1 MSEDLV
7 SQVSNTSQPSE
18 IGRDLSLTV
27 QTERRLEHLILAGEL
42 LPGERLNELELSQR
56 FGISRGP
63 LRESMQALHAKGL
76 VDMVRNRG
84 VFVRSISADEAM
96 ELYDVRAAVFGLAG
110 RLLTDRLT
118 DDILN
123 RMHRFL
129 EELEELAGR
138 RDFDDYYR
146 LNLAFHDYLI
156 TTAGNSLLA
165 AEYRGFVNKLH
176 LCRARGLVQ
185 AGGLA
190 VSNREHREM
199 VDAIASGDKLRAQE
213 AFFRHV
219 ERAKLR
225 FRSTLEQGAAR
236 ND

>member
-1 MSEDLV
+1 MSEERAIDEGTPV
-7 SQVSNTSQPSE
+7 SEQEPDRS
-18 IGRDLSLTV
+18 LSLTV
-27 QTERRLEHLILAGEL
+27 QTERRLEHLILTGEL
-42 LPGERLNELELSQR
+42 QPGERLNELELSQR

-76 VDMVRNRG
+76 VEMIRNRG
-84 VFVRSISADEAM
+84 VFVRAISTDEAM

-110 RLLTDRLT
+110 RILTDRVNDEL
-118 DDILN
+118 LA
-123 RMHRFL
+123 RMHQFL
-129 EELEELAGR
+129 DELEVLAQAR
-138 RDFDDYYR
+138 NFDDYYR

-156 TTAGNSLLA
+156 NATGNSTLV

-225 FRSTLEQGAAR
+225 FRSTVEQSANR
-236 ND
+236 RD

>member
-1 MSEDLV
+1 MSDGSAFDGVMPMAEPKTDR
-7 SQVSNTSQPSE
+7 S
-18 IGRDLSLTV
+18 LSLTE
-27 QTERRLEHLILAGEL
+27 QTERRLEHLILTGEL
-42 LPGERLNELELSQR
+42 LPGERLNELELAQR

-63 LRESMQALHAKGL
+63 VRESMQALYAKGL
-76 VDMVRNRG
+76 VEMIRNRG
-84 VFVRSISADEAM
+84 VFVRAISTKEAM

-110 RLLTDRLT
+110 RILTDLVD
-118 DDILN
+118 DDILA
-123 RMHRFL
+123 RMHQFL
-129 EELEELAGR
+129 EEMEVLAR
-138 RDFDDYYR
+138 TRNFDDYYR

-156 TTAGNSLLA
+156 TTTGNSILV
-165 AEYRGFVNKLH
+165 AEYRGFVSKLH

-199 VDAIASGDKLRAQE
+199 VDAIASGDRLRAQE

-225 FRSTLEQGAAR
+225 FRSTVEQAGTTTG
-236 ND
+236 

>member
-1 MSEDLV
+1 MSDDLV
-7 SQVSNTSQPSE
+7 TQDANAGPRGPV
-18 IGRDLSLTV
+18 IRDLSLTV
-27 QTERRLEHLILAGEL
+27 QTERRLEHLILTGAL

-76 VDMVRNRG
+76 VDMIRNRG
-84 VFVRSISADEAM
+84 VFVRSISAEEAM
-96 ELYDVRAAVFGLAG
+96 ELYDLRAAVFGLAG

-118 DDILN
+118 DDILS
-123 RMHRFL
+123 RMNGFL
-129 EELEELAGR
+129 DALEDFAAR
-138 RDFDDYYR
+138 RDFDEYYR
-146 LNLAFHDYLI
+146 LNLSFHDYLV

-165 AEYRGFVNKLH
+165 AQYRGFVNKLH

-199 VDAIASGDKLRAQE
+199 VDAIASGDRLRAQE

-219 ERAKLR
+219 ERAKMR
-225 FRSTLEQGAAR
+225 FRSTLEQGVSR
-236 ND
+236 NG

>member
-1 MSEDLV
+1 MDEGTPVSEQEPDR
-7 SQVSNTSQPSE
+7 S
-18 IGRDLSLTV
+18 LSLTV
-27 QTERRLEHLILAGEL
+27 QTERRLEHLILTGEL
-42 LPGERLNELELSQR
+42 QPGERLNELELSQR

-76 VDMVRNRG
+76 VEMIRNRG
-84 VFVRSISADEAM
+84 VFVRAISTDEAM

-110 RLLTDRLT
+110 RILTDRVNDEL
-118 DDILN
+118 LA
-123 RMHRFL
+123 RMHQFL
-129 EELEELAGR
+129 DELEVLAQAR
-138 RDFDDYYR
+138 NFDDYYR

-156 TTAGNSLLA
+156 NATGNSTLV

-225 FRSTLEQGAAR
+225 FRSTVEQSANR
-236 ND
+236 RD

>member
-1 MSEDLV
+1 MQDVNAAAEAEADRS
-7 SQVSNTSQPSE
+7 
-18 IGRDLSLTV
+18 LSLTV
-27 QTERRLEHLILAGEL
+27 QTERRLEHLILTGEL
-42 LPGERLNELELSQR
+42 APGERLNELELSQR

-76 VDMVRNRG
+76 VEMVRNRG
-84 VFVRSISADEAM
+84 VFVRAISTEEAM

-110 RLLTDRLT
+110 RLLTDRVNDAMLAQ
-118 DDILN
+118 
-123 RMHRFL
+123 MHAYLDQL
-129 EELEELAGR
+129 EDLASQ
-138 RDFDDYYR
+138 RDFDSYYR
-146 LNLAFHDYLI
+146 ANLAFHDYLI
-156 TTAGNSLLA
+156 AAAGNSLLA
-165 AEYRGFVNKLH
+165 AEYRSFVNKLH

-225 FRSTLEQGAAR
+225 FRSTLEQAAAPR
-236 ND
+236 N